1 MRKRYFDLRPGD
13 SVSFGGS
20 IVTAEAKTGQRL
32 RLCVE
37 TDGEIVKQRE
47 GEQPIQR
54 PAAVSGPKTGLPPPT
69 IPRPMF
75 KPQ

>member
-37 TDGEIVKQRE
+37 TAGEIVKRRE
-47 GEQPIQR
+47 GEAPLQR
-54 PAAVSGPKTGLPPPT
+54 PAATPPAEPPS

-75 KPQ
+75 KPR

>member
-1 MRKRYFDLRPGD
+1 MRKRYFDLRPGE

-20 IVTAEAKTGQRL
+20 TVTAEAKTGQRL

-47 GEQPIQR
+47 GEHPIQR
-54 PAAVSGPKTGLPPPT
+54 PASSPKPGLPPPA

>member
-37 TDGEIVKQRE
+37 TAGEIVKRRE
-47 GEQPIQR
+47 GEAPIQR
-54 PAAVSGPKTGLPPPT
+54 PNQSVPAQMPAL
-69 IPRPMF
+69 PRPVF
-75 KPQ
+75 KPG